1 MTVEDRLA
9 HLEST
14 IAFQDRTIASLS
26 ETLYRQQEQI
36 DLLTARVRDLA
47 RRQAPL
53 VRDAADEEPPPHY

>member
-1 MTVEDRLA
+1 MTLEDRLA

-36 DLLTARVRDLA
+36 EVLEAKVQELG
-47 RRQAPL
+47 RRQSSL
-53 VRDAADEEPPPHY
+53 VRDAADEELPPHY